1 MPLKHSTEKTSD
13 SIFSELELHEP
24 PGFLFVDHIAIA
36 VCVGDLENQ
45 VRMYQ
50 QIGFHELHREEIGGR
65 DQVREVLLQIGESP
79 NLIQL
84 VEPMSADSPIQKQ
97 LDSNGGRGGLAHIGL
112 RVKNAKVA
120 FDFFKAKNFCIIDEA
135 PRPGSRGTTVFFLHP
150 KSREGPS
157 FGVLYEVVEDP
168 TAGNVTYLSVVK

>member
-1 MPLKHSTEKTSD
+1 MPVKIPTDKISD
-13 SIFSELELHEP
+13 SVFSELEVYDP

-36 VCVGDLENQ
+36 VCAGDLESQ

-50 QIGFHELHREEIGGR
+50 QIGFRELHREEIGGR

-84 VEPMSADSPIQKQ
+84 VEPMSADSPVQKQ
-97 LDSNGGRGGLAHIGL
+97 LDRNGGRGGLAHVGL
-112 RVKNAKVA
+112 RVKNAQVA
-120 FDFFKAKNFCIIDEA
+120 FDFFKAKNFRIIDEA

-150 KSREGPS
+150 KSHEDS
-157 FGVLYEVVEDP
+157 AFGVLYEVVEDP
-168 TAGNVTYLSVVK
+168 TAK

>member
-1 MPLKHSTEKTSD
+1 MPVKIPTDKISDSVSTE
-13 SIFSELELHEP
+13 LEVYDP

-36 VCVGDLENQ
+36 VCAGDLESQ
-45 VRMYQ
+45 VRMYR
-50 QIGFHELHREEIGGR
+50 QIGFRELHREEIGGR

-84 VEPMSADSPIQKQ
+84 VEPLSAVSPVQKQ
-97 LDSNGGRGGLAHIGL
+97 LDRNGGIGGLVHVGL
-112 RVKNAKVA
+112 RVKNAQVA

-150 KSREGPS
+150 KSHEDS
-157 FGVLYEVVEDP
+157 AFGVLYEVVEDP
-168 TAGNVTYLSVVK
+168 SAE